1 MNTTNDDFSSPITTI
16 IIQPQISQINFK
28 RNKLIF
34 RLGWISFILG
44 FCAYVIHYISI
55 DRLAN
60 FSPINGG
67 IISGFLL
74 IIAGLASVA
83 AGYKEN
89 SYRCFIH
96 AQIWSFIANII
107 LAPGLI
113 AVSITALI
121 IDSQDIHSICQS
133 TVSLPRGITFVNKL
147 EVYPLNV
154 PCIEVT
160 NLFNLTQILNMIE
173 LIIGVLCFF
182 VHIIL
187 ISIQQKIIK
196 QMKIERNH
204 RINKIIVDTE
214 PTITNTNHTT
224 CDADTPPKYEDLPP
238 RQFISE

>member
-1 MNTTNDDFSSPITTI
+1 MHTTNDHSSLPSTTI
-16 IIQPQISQINFK
+16 IIQPQTSRINFK
-28 RNKLIF
+28 RNKLVF

-60 FSPINGG
+60 FSPINAG

-83 AGYKEN
+83 AGYQEK

-113 AVSITALI
+113 AISIAALI
-121 IDSQDIHSICQS
+121 LDNQDIHPICQT
-133 TVSLPRGITFVNKL
+133 TVSLPRGTIFVNNL
-147 EVYPLNV
+147 EAYSSNV
-154 PCIEVT
+154 PCMEVT
-160 NLFNLTQILNMIE
+160 NLFNLTQILNTIQ

-182 VHIIL
+182 VHIVL
-187 ISIQQKIIK
+187 ISIQRKVIE
-196 QMKIERNH
+196 QMKIERND
-204 RINKIIVDTE
+204 RNKIIVDTE
-214 PTITNTNHTT
+214 PTITYTNHTI
-224 CDADTPPKYEDLPP
+224 CYADTPPKYEDLPP
-238 RQFISE
+238 RETISE